1 MLRNVSQCS
10 GFYRRPRK
18 PDRASV
24 HALRS
29 VHTRRKVAP
38 TRRDDTSQRQIAS
51 CVLENFCENLCLC
64 YRILS
69 QRHVAK
75 NQIRQNLCD
84 LSRRQNSVAETRSD
98 FSLRCVAATCCYNQS
113 PDLYTRSDLSPLL
126 VAATCRLVCIDLKNG
141 DRCSYYTRQ
150 LFVSGRTAICY
161 SILTQPK
168 FRFPWLICK
177 LNSSEKGQTKRTFIC
192 STSICQSVYIA
203 TS

>member
-1 MLRNVSQCS
+1 MFWNVSQCS
-10 GFYRRPRK
+10 GMFHVPGFIDAHQK

-29 VHTRRKVAP
+29 AHTRRQVAP
-38 TRRDDTSQRQIAS
+38 THRDDTSQRQIAS

-98 FSLRCVAATCCYNQS
+98 FSLRCVAATCCCNQS
-113 PDLYTRSDLSPLL
+113 PDLCTRSDLSPLL
-126 VAATCRLVCIDLKNG
+126 VATTCRLVCIDLKNG
-141 DRCSYYTRQ
+141 DFGALFVTERSWAAPISQVESHISDRCSYYNGQ

-161 SILTQPK
+161 SI
-168 FRFPWLICK
+168 
-177 LNSSEKGQTKRTFIC
+177 N
-192 STSICQSVYIA
+192 IA
-203 TS
+203 